1 MDIPAAKQRE
11 VLQVGME
18 STRIHPPLTDAT
30 RIRILRALLSADGF
44 EQFLHARYTG
54 QKRFSLEGGAALIPM
69 FETLVAGAAAV
80 GVEQL
85 TIGMPHRGRINFL
98 PNIMK
103 KPLDNIFSEFE
114 SAFAPPDIQRHDDVQ
129 YHLG

>member
-44 EQFLHARYTG
+44 EQFLQARYTG

-80 GVEQL
+80 GVGQL
-85 TIGMPHRGRINFL
+85 TIGMPHSGRINFL
-98 PNIMK
+98 AHIIMK
-103 KPLDNIFSEFE
+103 PLRNNFYRFA
-114 SAFAPPDIQRHDDVQ
+114 SAV
-129 YHLG
+129 